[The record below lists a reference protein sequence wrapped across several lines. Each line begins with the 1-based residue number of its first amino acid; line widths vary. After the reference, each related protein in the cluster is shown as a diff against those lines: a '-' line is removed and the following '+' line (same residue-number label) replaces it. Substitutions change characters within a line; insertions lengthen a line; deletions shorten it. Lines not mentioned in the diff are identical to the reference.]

1 MERSSI
7 RSQPAGVARPVD
19 SSTIAAASKNLQKSS
34 TMSNVTPPTTEA
46 AIAVLFE
53 RLDHVIKAVEA
64 LSEKMDA
71 HNEARKEVLKDL
83 EERVEHIESTMDR
96 ARWFVIGLAIGGGLL
111 GGGSAGFVMSMLGG

>member
-1 MERSSI
+1 
-7 RSQPAGVARPVD
+7 
-19 SSTIAAASKNLQKSS
+19 
-34 TMSNVTPPTTEA
+34 MSNVTPPTTEA